1 MHETQCS
8 GTNKIKMFKSKTVIF
23 FFVFSALILAFY
35 QTLRIDAAEYDK
47 KLIRHTTIINNTV
60 EYPYKYRLLNPYI
73 THIYFSVLKTF
84 LSEKASFLI
93 AYLIQNLLVYGFLIF
108 AVFNFLNL
116 WFDDTGS
123 IVGTLIFALI
133 IPLSLTGYDTL
144 GDMTTAALMALG
156 FCCINKGKIFML
168 YPIVFIGS
176 FNEMQIILLIIFYF
190 IGSKPNFT
198 TKQAWLN
205 FFGLTAVFVLAYVII
220 HFIRGGQAAGGDVV
234 WFFTKDAAYNIAHKG
249 WIVLWFIMIAP
260 FIYFVFKDFKLKP
273 DFLKRNLL
281 FTLPVFYFIAFFFIG
296 RMREI
301 DKALT
306 IFLILIPL
314 ALYSLLPNNLKKQ

>member
-1 MHETQCS
+1 
-8 GTNKIKMFKSKTVIF
+8 V
-23 FFVFSALILAFY
+23 
-35 QTLRIDAAEYDK
+35 EYEK
-47 KLIRHTTIINNTV
+47 KLTRHTTIINNTI

-84 LSEKASFLI
+84 LSEKASFLS

-108 AVFNFLNL
+108 AVFNLFKL

-133 IPLSLTGYDTL
+133 VPLSLTGYDTL

-156 FCCINKGKIFML
+156 FCCINKGKLFML
-168 YPIVFIGS
+168 YPIVFIGT
-176 FNEMQIILLIIFYF
+176 FNEMQIVLLIIFYF
-190 IGSKPNFT
+190 IGTKSNFT
-198 TKQAWLN
+198 DKKAWLN
-205 FFGLTAVFVLAYVII
+205 FFALTVTFALAYLII
-220 HFIRGGQAAGGDVV
+220 YLLRGGQAGNNDVV
-234 WFFTKDAAYNIAHKG
+234 WFFTKDAVYNISHKG
-249 WIVLWFIMIAP
+249 WVVLWFIMIAP
-260 FIYFVFKDFKLKP
+260 FLYFVFKDLKLKP
-273 DFLKRNLL
+273 EFLKRNLL
-281 FTLPVFYFIAFFFIG
+281 LTLPIFYFFAFFFIG

-314 ALYSLLPNNLKKQ
+314 ALFTVLPNHIKKS